1 MFYARGFHFR
11 ATVAL
16 YAMIAILI
24 TSAFAAALPKP
35 AFPVPRSLAPGPAAS
50 PNSDSGDHRRRHKQV
65 LVLGGGVAGILAARK
80 LIRDEGIA
88 DVLIIEA
95 RDELGGRMR
104 STKFGHGSGGD
115 GEVGG
120 SFTVELG
127 ANWIQGTQESNGPA
141 NPILVL
147 AEKHGVRTVDSDFNG
162 SLSGSPSS
170 ESSQCFFLW
179 RDTFLLMM
187 NLFD

>member
-1 MFYARGFHFR
+1 MFYARGFRFR

-24 TSAFAAALPKP
+24 TSAFAAALPKS

-50 PNSDSGDHRRRHKQV
+50 PNSDSGDHRLRHKQV

-95 RDELGGRMR
+95 RDQLGGRMR
-104 STKFGHGSGGD
+104 RTKFGHGPGGD
-115 GEVGG
+115 VEVGG

-127 ANWIQGTQESNGPA
+127 ANWYRGHRRATGLLTPYSCSLRNTASEPS
-141 NPILVL
+141 
-147 AEKHGVRTVDSDFNG
+147 TVIS
-162 SLSGSPSS
+162 
-170 ESSQCFFLW
+170 
-179 RDTFLLMM
+179 MAA
-187 NLFD
+187 

>member
-1 MFYARGFHFR
+1 MFYALGFHFR

-24 TSAFAAALPKP
+24 TSAFVAALPKP
-35 AFPVPRSLAPGPAAS
+35 AFRVPRSLAPGPAAS
-50 PNSDSGDHRRRHKQV
+50 PNSDSGDHRLRHKQV

-104 STKFGHGSGGD
+104 STKFGHGLGGD

-120 SFTVELG
+120 ASRWSLVRIGYRGHRRATGLLTPYSCSLRNTASEPSTVISM
-127 ANWIQGTQESNGPA
+127 AA
-141 NPILVL
+141 
-147 AEKHGVRTVDSDFNG
+147 
-162 SLSGSPSS
+162 
-170 ESSQCFFLW
+170 
-179 RDTFLLMM
+179 
-187 NLFD
+187 